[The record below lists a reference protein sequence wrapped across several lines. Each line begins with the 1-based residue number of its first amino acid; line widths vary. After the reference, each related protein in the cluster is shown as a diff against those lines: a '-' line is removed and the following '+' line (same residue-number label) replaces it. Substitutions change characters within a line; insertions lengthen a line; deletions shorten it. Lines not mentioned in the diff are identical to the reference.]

1 MQTGISLCPSVGTM
15 GYISPEAMHRSSGVK
30 VTSVLHKKRDVY
42 SFGVLMCYALSGK
55 NPFAGM
61 SDAQI
66 ISMILLDRNRP
77 SIPSHV
83 DEDPEHPVLKQMIQ
97 QLWHHDPH
105 KRGDFVA
112 TVNQLRKHVADPN
125 LKRAVEQASTS
136 RKFLRTLP
144 PLLAGV
150 QNGRT
155 IACIGLGFYVG
166 DFSCNAHECV
176 LTMHTRCSVPSN
188 LYSFGCGVYFS

>member
-1 MQTGISLCPSVGTM
+1 M
-15 GYISPEAMHRSSGVK
+15 GYIPPEAMHRSSGVE
-30 VTSVLHKKRDVY
+30 VTSVLHKKWDVY
-42 SFGVLMCYALSGK
+42 SFGVLMCYTLSGK
-55 NPFAGM
+55 DPFAGM
-61 SDAQI
+61 SNAQI
-66 ISMILLDRNRP
+66 MSMVLLDRNRP

-83 DEDPEHPVLKQMIQ
+83 DEDPAHPVLKQMIQ

-112 TVNQLRKHVADPN
+112 IVDQLRKRVADPN

-155 IACIGLGFYVG
+155 IACLGLGVYVG
-166 DFSCNAHECV
+166 QF
-176 LTMHTRCSVPSN
+176 
-188 LYSFGCGVYFS
+188 

>member
-1 MQTGISLCPSVGTM
+1 M
-15 GYISPEAMHRSSGVK
+15 GYVPPEALHRSSGVE
-30 VTSVLHKKRDVY
+30 VTSVLHKKWDVY
-42 SFGVLMCYALSGK
+42 SFGVLMCCTLSGK
-55 NPFAGM
+55 DPFAGM
-61 SDAQI
+61 SHAQI
-66 ISMILLDRNRP
+66 MSMILLDRNRP

-112 TVNQLRKHVADPN
+112 IVDQLRKHVADPN
-125 LKRAVEQASTS
+125 LKRAVEQASIS

>member
-1 MQTGISLCPSVGTM
+1 MHKDTSPLLPPFVGTM
-15 GYISPEAMHRSSGVK
+15 GYIPPEAMHRGSGVK
-30 VTSVLHKKRDVY
+30 VTSVLHKKWDVY
-42 SFGVLMCYALSGK
+42 SFAVLMCYTLSGK
-55 NPFAGM
+55 HPFAGM
-61 SDAQI
+61 SDIQI
-66 ISMILLDRNRP
+66 ISMVLFDRNRP

-83 DEDPEHPVLKQMIQ
+83 DEDPGHPVFKQMIQ

-105 KRGDFVA
+105 ERGDFV
-112 TVNQLRKHVADPN
+112 TIVDQLRKHVADPN

-155 IACIGLGFYVG
+155 IACLGLGSYVG
-166 DFSCNAHECV
+166 DFPCNAHQCV
-176 LTMHTRCSVPSN
+176 LVSHA
-188 LYSFGCGVYFS
+188 